1 MHNNDREIL
10 KGENPSILWTQL
22 YDYLLIMGR
31 TMRTEY
37 TKRIRNND
45 PITWTEL
52 DVANKEIHDKLD
64 YLLTWNN
71 DIKNESIN
79 PENNLFWI
87 IIFCYLCLKYKYKYE

>member
-1 MHNNDREIL
+1 
-10 KGENPSILWTQL
+10 
-22 YDYLLIMGR
+22 
-31 TMRTEY
+31 MRTEY

-71 DIKNESIN
+71 DIKNESFN
-79 PENNLFWI
+79 SENNLFWI
-87 IIFCYLCLKYKYKYE
+87 IIFCYLCLKYK